1 MSILSDAVSISIVG
15 TRKASQNGLNA
26 AREIA
31 YGLALKNAVVISGG
45 ALGIDSEAHK
55 GALNGRGKTIAI
67 LPCGLEYP
75 YLMDNAI
82 LRREIVDFG
91 GALVTEYPMHTPVQ
105 RGAFQVRNRL
115 ISGMAHGVLIA
126 EAPKKSG
133 ALITAKHALE
143 QNREVF
149 VFIGEDEKAFS
160 GCIALEEDGA
170 ARIYTAE
177 DVLKPFASRRRQERI
192 EQLARTAENISHVS
206 RVRPKIASL
215 SDTEK
220 EPEIAEKKP
229 AEPIPALENNLLQNV
244 SEDAKVVYAAL
255 NDTPKHA
262 SELELELG
270 MSTGKILAALTEL
283 ELFGLIKTYPGQRFT
298 KA

>member
-1 MSILSDAVSISIVG
+1 
-15 TRKASQNGLNA
+15 
-26 AREIA
+26 
-31 YGLALKNAVVISGG
+31 
-45 ALGIDSEAHK
+45 
-55 GALNGRGKTIAI
+55 
-67 LPCGLEYP
+67 
-75 YLMDNAI
+75 
-82 LRREIVDFG
+82 
-91 GALVTEYPMHTPVQ
+91 MHTPVQ

-192 EQLARTAENISHVS
+192 EQLARTAENVS

-229 AEPIPALENNLLQNV
+229 AEPIPAPENNLLQNV

>member
-1 MSILSDAVSISIVG
+1 MRI
-15 TRKASQNGLNA
+15 
-26 AREIA
+26 
-31 YGLALKNAVVISGG
+31 
-45 ALGIDSEAHK
+45 
-55 GALNGRGKTIAI
+55 
-67 LPCGLEYP
+67 
-75 YLMDNAI
+75 
-82 LRREIVDFG
+82 
-91 GALVTEYPMHTPVQ
+91 
-105 RGAFQVRNRL
+105 RL
-115 ISGMAHGVLIA
+115 ISGIAHGMLIA

-220 EPEIAEKKP
+220 EPE
-229 AEPIPALENNLLQNV
+229 NNLLQNV